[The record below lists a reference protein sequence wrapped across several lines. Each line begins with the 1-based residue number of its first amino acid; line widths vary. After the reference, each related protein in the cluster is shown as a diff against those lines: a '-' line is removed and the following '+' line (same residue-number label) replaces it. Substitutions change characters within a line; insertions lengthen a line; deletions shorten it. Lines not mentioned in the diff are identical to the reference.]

1 MSISNL
7 THNGV
12 RPFAACTILTRPS
25 GRELFACQLDE
36 HPKELTKAGALVA
49 RLR

>member
-12 RPFAACTILTRPS
+12 RPFAACTILTRS
-25 GRELFACQLDE
+25 GRELFACQLAE